1 MAVSSSRVGLFWCHP
16 LVLPQFEQLITSTGY
31 QLLARR
37 LEANRIPDFEN
48 LSVPRA
54 PVYIVEA
61 HSELTVCE
69 AVVTGLHARQPSARI
84 LMLAENFFDPTAFAL
99 LRLGVKGL
107 ITYSEAERTLPQAL
121 AELNGGGL
129 WVGRALL
136 ARFVDSALCTVPLRV
151 YATGFEGLTRR
162 EREVLEAVLDNLSNK
177 EIAHRLHMSERTA
190 KFHVSNL
197 LVKHG
202 VRKRADLLFCALK
215 NGAAATRRGNDDHA
229 GPGHG
234 HGHGRGVT
242 AA

>member
-1 MAVSSSRVGLFWCHP
+1 MAVSRSRVGLFWCHP
-16 LVLPQFEQLITSTGY
+16 LVLPQFEQLISSTGY

-48 LSVPRA
+48 LSVPKA
-54 PVYIVEA
+54 PVYVVEA
-61 HSELTVCE
+61 HSELSVTE
-69 AVVTGLHARQPSARI
+69 AVVTGLHARQPAARI
-84 LMLAENFFDPTAFAL
+84 LMLAESFFDPTAFAL

-107 ITYSEAERTLPQAL
+107 ITYAEAERTLPQAL
-121 AELNGGGL
+121 DELTSGGL

-136 ARFVDSALCTVPLRV
+136 SRFVDSALCTVPLRV

-215 NGAAATRRGNDDHA
+215 NGAAAGRRGDDGHA
-229 GPGHG
+229 GP
-234 HGHGRGVT
+234 GHGRGVT

>member
-1 MAVSSSRVGLFWCHP
+1 MLVSRSRVGLFWCHP
-16 LVLPQFEQLITSTGY
+16 LVLPQFEQLISSTGY
-31 QLLARR
+31 RLLARR

-48 LSVPRA
+48 LSVPKA
-54 PVYIVEA
+54 SVYIVEA
-61 HSELTVCE
+61 HSQMSVTE
-69 AVVTGLHARQPSARI
+69 AVVTGLHARQPAARI
-84 LMLAENFFDPTAFAL
+84 LMLAESFSDPAAFGL

-107 ITYSEAERTLPQAL
+107 ITYAEAERSLPQAL
-121 AELNGGGL
+121 DTLNSGGL

-136 ARFVDSALCTVPLRV
+136 SRFVDSALCTVPLRV

-215 NGAAATRRGNDDHA
+215 SGAAAARRGHDDHA

-234 HGHGRGVT
+234 RGVT

>member
-1 MAVSSSRVGLFWCHP
+1 VAVSNSRVCLFWCHP
-16 LVLPQFEQLITSTGY
+16 LVLPQFEQLISSTGY

-54 PVYIVEA
+54 SVYVVEA
-61 HSELTVCE
+61 HSDLSVTE
-69 AVVTGLHARQPSARI
+69 AVVTGLHARQPAVRI
-84 LMLAENFFDPTAFAL
+84 LILAESFSDPAAFAL

-107 ITYSEAERTLPQAL
+107 VTYAEAERTLRQAL
-121 AELNGGGL
+121 DELSGGGL

-136 ARFVDSALCTVPLRV
+136 SRFVDSALCTVPLRV

-177 EIAHRLHMSERTA
+177 EIARRLHMSERTA

-202 VRKRADLLFCALK
+202 VRKRADLLFCALR
-215 NGAAATRRGNDDHA
+215 NGAAAARRGHDGHA
-229 GPGHG
+229 GP
-234 HGHGRGVT
+234 GHGRGVT

>member
-1 MAVSSSRVGLFWCHP
+1 MGLFWCHP
-16 LVLPQFEQLITSTGY
+16 LVLPQFEQLISDGGY
-31 QLLARR
+31 RMLGRR

-54 PVYIVEA
+54 SAHLVESHSQLPV
-61 HSELTVCE
+61 TE
-69 AVVTGLHARQPSARI
+69 AVVTGIHARQSAARV
-84 LMLAENFFDPTAFAL
+84 LVLAERFSDPAAFAL

-107 ITYSEAERTLPQAL
+107 VTYAEADRTLPTAL
-121 AELNGGGL
+121 STVCGGGL

-136 ARFVDSALCTVPLRV
+136 SRFVDSALSTVPLRV

-162 EREVLEAVLDNLSNK
+162 ERQVLEAVLDNLSNK

-202 VRKRADLLFCALK
+202 VRRRADLLFRALK
-215 NGAAATRRGNDDHA
+215 NTPGATGRQAGERAVSAA
-229 GPGHG
+229 
-234 HGHGRGVT
+234 
-242 AA
+242 